1 MMQLFKDYQ
10 AAGHTVIL
18 VTHNMD
24 DVADYA
30 DDVLA
35 LEHGR
40 LIKHASPKE
49 VFKDSEWLQKHHLAE
64 PRSARFAAKLEAA
77 GLKLPG
83 QPLTMPELADAIKQ
97 SLKGGEHE

>member
-64 PRSARFAAKLEAA
+64 PRSARLPQNLRRWLKAAGPAFNHAGAGGCDQAKLE
-77 GLKLPG
+77 
-83 QPLTMPELADAIKQ
+83 
-97 SLKGGEHE
+97 GGEHE